1 MTERHLG
8 DRRAIGV
15 EDLRQQVLVLG
26 RKMQSCPPASTAT
39 VPLAMLARCA
49 A

>member
-15 EDLRQQVLVLG
+15 EDLRQLVLG